1 LLYILFLNWR
11 INFSE
16 HRREFIVSNS
26 IWFILQKHKKNKKN
40 FYLKQKLFFLLIPDY
55 FLLFFKLFYL
65 IISIEKLLR
74 IYMIN
79 LNSLDNFSYNL
90 LRSLTI
96 ALLLGLITLVWLLL
110 LLLLVLLRVLRALEI
125 LVHKNEFAFFFFF
138 N

>member
-1 LLYILFLNWR
+1 
-11 INFSE
+11 
-16 HRREFIVSNS
+16 
-26 IWFILQKHKKNKKN
+26 
-40 FYLKQKLFFLLIPDY
+40 
-55 FLLFFKLFYL
+55 
-65 IISIEKLLR
+65 
-74 IYMIN
+74 MIN